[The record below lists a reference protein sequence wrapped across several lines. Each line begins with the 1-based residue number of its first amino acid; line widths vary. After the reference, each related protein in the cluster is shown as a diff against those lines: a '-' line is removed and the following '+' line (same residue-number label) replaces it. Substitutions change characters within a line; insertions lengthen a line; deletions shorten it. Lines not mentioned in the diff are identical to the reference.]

1 MIESRLAKLATE
13 ATSHRAYREGAL
25 ALLREAI
32 PFDGALMHAL
42 SPRVPLE
49 TAVIV
54 GIDPQRIA
62 QTMPGWDALAVE
74 LGRLR
79 DLANEKLAASDQE
92 AFPLS
97 NPNGSE
103 MRARFYELAL
113 KPIGAQSLLI
123 AHLIVRGQVHGAVL
137 LTGRTPSTFTDAHL
151 QTLRALAPM
160 LALGDLLHAQLDQT
174 ERASA
179 PVMLTCTD
187 GRLTPRQR
195 EIVEHVAHGHTNEAI
210 ASALGISANTLRNHL
225 ATIFA
230 KLGAANR
237 ADVVRLAVLSNAR

>member
-1 MIESRLAKLATE
+1 MSIESRLAKLATE
-13 ATSHRAYREGAL
+13 AASHRAYREGAL
-25 ALLREAI
+25 ALLREVI
-32 PFDGALMHAL
+32 PYDGALMHAL

-62 QTMPGWDALAVE
+62 QTMPGWDAIAVE

-92 AFPLS
+92 AFPQ
-97 NPNGSE
+97 GSE
-103 MRARFYELAL
+103 MRARFHELAL
-113 KPIGAQSLLI
+113 KPIGAQSLVI
-123 AHLIVRGQVHGAVL
+123 VHLIVRGEVHGAVML
-137 LTGRTPSTFTDAHL
+137 AGRATTTFTETHL
-151 QTLRALAPM
+151 QRLRALAPM
-160 LALGDLLHAQLDQT
+160 LAVGDLLHAQLDNTQ
-174 ERASA
+174 RASS
-179 PVMLTCTD
+179 PVTLRCTD
-187 GRLTPRQR
+187 GRLTARQR
-195 EIVEHVAHGHTNEAI
+195 EIVEHVAHGHTNDAI

-237 ADVVRLAVLSNAR
+237 ADVVRLAVLSKT

>member
-1 MIESRLAKLATE
+1 MSIESKLAKLATE
-13 ATSHRAYREGAL
+13 AASHRAYREGAL
-25 ALLREAI
+25 ALLREVV

-62 QTMPGWDALAVE
+62 QTMPGWDAIAVE

-92 AFPLS
+92 AFPQ
-97 NPNGSE
+97 GSE
-103 MRARFYELAL
+103 MRARFHELAL
-113 KPIGAQSLLI
+113 KPIGAQSLVI
-123 AHLIVRGQVHGAVL
+123 VHLIVRGEIHGAVM
-137 LTGRTPSTFTDAHL
+137 LTGCTTTTFSEAHL
-151 QTLRALAPM
+151 ETLRALAPM
-160 LALGDLLHAQLDQT
+160 LAVGDLLHAQLDNTQ
-174 ERASA
+174 RASL
-179 PVMLTCTD
+179 PVTLRCTD
-187 GRLTPRQR
+187 GRLTTRQR
-195 EIVEHVAHGHTNEAI
+195 EIVEHVAHGHTNDAI

-237 ADVVRLAVLSNAR
+237 ADVVRLAVLSKT

>member
-1 MIESRLAKLATE
+1 MSIESKLAKLATE

-25 ALLREAI
+25 ALLREII

-62 QTMPGWDALAVE
+62 QTMPGWDAIAVE

-92 AFPLS
+92 AFPQ
-97 NPNGSE
+97 GSE
-103 MRARFYELAL
+103 MRARFHELAL
-113 KPIGAQSLLI
+113 KPIGAQSLVI
-123 AHLIVRGQVHGAVL
+123 VHLIVRAEIHGAVM
-137 LTGRTPSTFTDAHL
+137 LTGRTTATFSEAHL
-151 QTLRALAPM
+151 ETLRALAPI
-160 LALGDLLHAQLDQT
+160 LAVGDLLHAQLDNTQ
-174 ERASA
+174 RASL
-179 PVMLTCTD
+179 PVTLRCTD
-187 GRLTPRQR
+187 GRLTARQR
-195 EIVEHVAHGHTNEAI
+195 EIVEHVAHGHTNDAI
-210 ASALGISANTLRNHL
+210 ALALGISANTLRNHL

-237 ADVVRLAVLSNAR
+237 ADVVRLAVLSKT